1 MTDIITIPLNRL
13 ALWKGN
19 LVASIASHGRRPR
32 RRARQIRSSPV
43 KRGISIRRA
52 LIAEEILTSDTV

>member
-19 LVASIASHGRRPR
+19 LAASIASHGVREGERGKYGR
-32 RRARQIRSSPV
+32 RRSKAVSPSVAR
-43 KRGISIRRA
+43 
-52 LIAEEILTSDTV
+52 

>member
-19 LVASIASHGRRPR
+19 LAASIASHGRRPR
-32 RRARQIRSSPV
+32 RRARQIRGRRRSKAVSPSV
-43 KRGISIRRA
+43 AR
-52 LIAEEILTSDTV
+52 